1 MKNKSGF
8 RSVITIFHANQCD
21 PKKCTGIKTW
31 QKFRQNRL
39 PSINVMRF
47 VKRIPHIPR
56 FSLILNPLAEDILS
70 YSDHKIFV
78 RSGLTVLDCSWNH
91 AEEIFAKNFPNLRRL
106 PFLIAA
112 NPTNYG
118 KPIKLTSVEA
128 LAAAF
133 FVLRDKKTAKELMS
147 IFNWGNQFLSLN
159 SKLLKDY
166 ARCSNMEELRRKEL
180 EYLGDQKQ

>member
-1 MKNKSGF
+1 MKNKPGF

-39 PSINVMRF
+39 PSINGMRF
-47 VKRIPHIPR
+47 VKRLSQIPH
-56 FSLILNPLAEDILS
+56 FSLILNPLSEDILS
-70 YSDHKIFV
+70 YKDHKIFV
-78 RSGLTVLDCSWNH
+78 QSGLTILDCSWNQ
-91 AEEIFAKNFPNLRRL
+91 AKEIFTKQFPNLRRL

-118 KPIKLTSVEA
+118 KPTKLTSVEA
-128 LAAAF
+128 LVAAF
-133 FVLRDKKTAKELMS
+133 FILRDKNTAKELMS
-147 IFNWGNQFLSLN
+147 IFKWGNQFLTLN
-159 SKLLKDY
+159 SNLLQDY

-180 EYLGDQKQ
+180 EYLDDQKQ